1 MVGKR
6 RSDGRWSCA
15 QTRELA
21 ERTVKGRVSR
31 RSTSCRKVSVISH
44 KYYNGKGEDIPM
56 GFRSDQFGDCVCES
70 RERADVKDGER
81 VFSVIHATR
90 REDDGDEM

>member
-1 MVGKR
+1 
-6 RSDGRWSCA
+6 
-15 QTRELA
+15 
-21 ERTVKGRVSR
+21 
-31 RSTSCRKVSVISH
+31 
-44 KYYNGKGEDIPM
+44 M